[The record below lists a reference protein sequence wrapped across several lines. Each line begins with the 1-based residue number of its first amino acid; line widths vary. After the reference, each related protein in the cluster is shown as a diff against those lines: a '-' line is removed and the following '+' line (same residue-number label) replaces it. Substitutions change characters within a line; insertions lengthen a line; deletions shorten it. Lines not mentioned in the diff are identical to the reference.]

1 MKQAKPKW
9 LSIYVDSDLG
19 FFKFHTTRIVTGKQ
33 AKPKCL
39 FMSDSV
45 VDTWVDVWV
54 FL

>member
-1 MKQAKPKW
+1 MVVHLCGQRFR
-9 LSIYVDSDLG
+9 

-39 FMSDSV
+39 FMCDSV

-54 FL
+54 FFMR